1 MGPIGLTGPEGPQG
15 PIGTMGPIGLT
26 GPEGPIGLTGT
37 MGPIGLTGPE
47 GPIGTMGPIG
57 LTGPEG
63 PQGPIGTM
71 GPIGLTGPEGPQGPM
86 GTMGPIGLTGPEGP
100 QGPQGPPFA
109 QTFIHVDRETD
120 QTLFAND
127 SVIWDANQVVL
138 GSAGHN
144 SGESELY
151 IWESGYYH
159 MYYNL
164 YHQEPCQFTIF
175 KNNVVL
181 PGTTIGSPTGSSQN
195 SASII
200 FQLTEDDL
208 VSPTDLS
215 PSGFAA
221 KLQVTNYSSF
231 APAITLNGLTGS
243 GSASPQITA
252 TVTIFK
258 LANLPV

>member
-1 MGPIGLTGPEGPQG
+1 
-15 PIGTMGPIGLT
+15 
-26 GPEGPIGLTGT
+26 
-37 MGPIGLTGPE
+37 
-47 GPIGTMGPIG
+47 MGPIG

-71 GPIGLTGPEGPQGPM
+71 GPIGLTGPEGPQGPQGPQGPI

-100 QGPQGPPFA
+100 VFA
-109 QTFIHVDRETD
+109 QTFLHVDRESD
-120 QTLFAND
+120 QILLANE
-127 SVIWDANQVVL
+127 SVIWNANIVALGDAGN
-138 GSAGHN
+138 N

-151 IWESGYYH
+151 IWKSGYYH

-200 FQLTEDDL
+200 FQLTDADI

-221 KLQVTNYSSF
+221 KLQVTNYASF
-231 APAITLNGLTGS
+231 APIVLLNGLSGS
-243 GSASPQITA
+243 GSATPQITA

-258 LANLPV
+258 LANLPI

>member
-1 MGPIGLTGPEGPQG
+1 MGPIGLTGPEGPQ
-15 PIGTMGPIGLT
+15 
-26 GPEGPIGLTGT
+26 
-37 MGPIGLTGPE
+37 

-71 GPIGLTGPEGPQGPM
+71 GPIGLTGPEGPQGPIGTM
-86 GTMGPIGLTGPEGP
+86 GPIGLTGPEGPQGPIGTMGPIGLTGPEGP
-100 QGPQGPPFA
+100 QGPQGPVFA

-120 QTLFAND
+120 QILLGEE
-127 SVIWDANQVVL
+127 SVMWDANQVVY
-138 GSAGHN
+138 GNGGHN
-144 SGESELY
+144 IGESELY

-181 PGTTIGSPTGSSQN
+181 RGTTIGSPTGSSQN
-195 SASII
+195 SAAII
-200 FQLTEDDL
+200 FQLTDDDL

-221 KLQVTNYSSF
+221 KIQVTNHTSYVTSV
-231 APAITLNGLTGS
+231 TLNGLSGS
-243 GSASPQITA
+243 GSVSPQITA

-258 LANLPV
+258 LA